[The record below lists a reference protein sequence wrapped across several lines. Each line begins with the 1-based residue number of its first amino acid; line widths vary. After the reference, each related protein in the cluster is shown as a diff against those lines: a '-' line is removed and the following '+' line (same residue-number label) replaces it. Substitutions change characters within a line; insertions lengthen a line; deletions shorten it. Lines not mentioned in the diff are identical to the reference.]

1 MISPIVYHGTFKNF
15 EKFDKSKLGSNT
27 ESPSAY
33 QGFFF
38 ASNKKVAIS
47 YASNISRRLK
57 DCIEIK
63 DHATDEIKRL
73 TGDSYIDS
81 LIKYMRHEY
90 DESVDKKLL
99 ELYETISTCEDYEAG
114 LIDFPIAYDSD
125 LDESGTIRRAKL
137 HFKNPFIY
145 DMKGRDYREIAYL
158 DLILNI
164 KLETYNDKAPLYDGL
179 IIKNTYDGGDPV
191 GELEL
196 TDIYVAFDES
206 QIEEIYND
214 NNNSEK

>member
-1 MISPIVYHGTFKNF
+1 MISPIVYHGTFENF

-47 YASNISRRLK
+47 HVSKILK
-57 DCIEIK
+57 KLKNCIEIK
-63 DHATDEIKRL
+63 DHVIDEVKKL

-90 DESVDKKLL
+90 DDSIDKKLFD
-99 ELYETISTCEDYEAG
+99 LYKMISICNDYEAG

-125 LDESGTIRRAKL
+125 LDEPIIRQVRL
-137 HFKNPFIY
+137 HFKNPFIH
-145 DMKGRDYREIAYL
+145 DMRGKDYRDIDYIYL
-158 DLILNI
+158 II
-164 KLETYNDKAPLYDGL
+164 SKKLKTQNGKKPLLDGI
-179 IIKNTYDGGDPV
+179 IIKNTYDGGNPA
-191 GELEL
+191 GKLEP

-206 QIEEIYND
+206 QIEEIDNDND
-214 NNNSEK
+214 NN